1 MAADLNR
8 DVSPI
13 RIQDVKRIVV
23 YIRHRLFRLDMIVPA
38 HIPYACLRAAH
49 QDQKQPALDLSS
61 FQMLFGNVVLSF
73 SGCAIHHG
81 NLVSLGIG
89 AYAAAEATRQTHQVV
104 VVEGLIGA
112 G

>member
-1 MAADLNR
+1 MAPDFDG

-38 HIPYACLRAAH
+38 HIPYAGLRAAH
-49 QDQKQPALDLSS
+49 QDEKQPALDLGGL
-61 FQMLFGNVVLSF
+61 QVLFGNVVLSF
-73 SGCAIHHG
+73 SGSAIYHG
-81 NLVSLGIG
+81 NLVSLCLR
-89 AYAAAEATRQTHQVV
+89 AYAAAKATCQTHQVV